1 MKHTA
6 TPLIVLSMLMFLISG
21 CVTPASRG
29 VTPKEINQ
37 LDEIGLKFGQEYN
50 SAKAHLLSIGWTIH
64 EDWSYFD
71 DPDGRP
77 EPGTRGYY
85 PMGYGV
91 ELACG
96 RVSFSAKFSRGEK
109 TIILIVFDR
118 GKRLVVSNYQ

>member
-1 MKHTA
+1 MLNR
-6 TPLIVLSMLMFLISG
+6 LIVLSLLLLPLFG
-21 CVTPASRG
+21 CVTPASQG
-29 VTPKEINQ
+29 ITPEQLKQ

-50 SAKAHLLSIGWTIH
+50 SAKAHLLSTGWTLH
-64 EDWSYFD
+64 EEWSYFD
-71 DPDGRP
+71 DPNGKP
-77 EPGTRGYY
+77 KPGTRGYY

-96 RVSFSAKFSRGEK
+96 RVSCSAKYSRGDK